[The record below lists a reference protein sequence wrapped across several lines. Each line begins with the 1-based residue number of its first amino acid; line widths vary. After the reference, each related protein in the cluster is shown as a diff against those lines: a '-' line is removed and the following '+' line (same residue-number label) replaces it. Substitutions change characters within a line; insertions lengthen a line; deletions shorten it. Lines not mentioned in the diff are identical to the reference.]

1 MPTGKISNLSDEIV
15 IDPVVAEIIDH
26 NTENFHQEYQG
37 CKFSMTYD
45 DKTHLCEAA

>member
-26 NTENFHQEYQG
+26 NTENFHQEYPRLQIQH
-37 CKFSMTYD
+37 D
-45 DKTHLCEAA
+45 L